1 MQKEWQQGRSV
12 FRKPGRSLIILILLI
27 LCLIISGCSRKEKET
42 PADTGTGS
50 DPGSLVIGFSQLGSE
65 SAWRLGNTE
74 SM

>member
-50 DPGSLVIGFSQLGSE
+50 DPGSLVIGFPSSE
-65 SAWRLGNTE
+65 ASARGV
-74 SM
+74 